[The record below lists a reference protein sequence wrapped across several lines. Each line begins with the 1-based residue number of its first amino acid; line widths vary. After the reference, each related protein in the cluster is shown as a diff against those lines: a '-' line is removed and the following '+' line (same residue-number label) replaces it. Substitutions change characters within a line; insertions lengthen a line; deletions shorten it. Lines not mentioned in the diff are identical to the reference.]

1 MLYKKHAVALLA
13 IAYNKTG
20 NRENAEELV
29 QESFINL
36 FNHKEAIE
44 QTTSI
49 RAYLYV
55 ILKNKAINLYRQAEL
70 HEKYTAYMTSQ
81 PPALSVSPLAYVET
95 RELEQLLNSEIEKL
109 PPQCQLVFK
118 LSREQNL
125 SDKEIAAE
133 MDISVN
139 TVEQHKRKALRL
151 LRTSLG
157 GTLEIA
163 AVIYLLGK

>member
-20 NRENAEELV
+20 NRDDAKELV

-36 FNHKEAIE
+36 YNHKEAIHE
-44 QTTSI
+44 NTPI

-55 ILKNKAINLYRQAEL
+55 ILKNKIINNYCQAQL
-70 HEKYTAYMTSQ
+70 HERYTEYVVNQYADTSI
-81 PPALSVSPLAYVET
+81 SPLAYVET
-95 RELEQLLNSEIEKL
+95 RELERLLKAEIEKL

-118 LSREQNL
+118 LSRENYL

-139 TVEQHKRKALRL
+139 TVEQHKRNALRL
-151 LRTSLG
+151 LLTSLG
-157 GTLEIA
+157 GFLEITA
-163 AVIYLLGK
+163 IVYLLGK

>member
-1 MLYKKHAVALLA
+1 MLYKKHSVALLA

-20 NRENAEELV
+20 NRDNAKELV

-36 FNHKEAIE
+36 YNHKDAIQE
-44 QTTSI
+44 NTSI

-55 ILKNKAINLYRQAEL
+55 ILKNKIINIYYQAEL
-70 HEKYTAYMTSQ
+70 HAKYTDYVLSQ
-81 PPALSVSPLAYVET
+81 PPSPSVSPLAFVET
-95 RELEQLLNSEIEKL
+95 RELEKLLKAEIEKL

-118 LSREQNL
+118 LSREQHL
-125 SDKEIAAE
+125 SDKEIATE
-133 MDISVN
+133 LDISVN

-157 GTLEIA
+157 GFLEISA
-163 AVIYLLGK
+163 IIYLLGK

>member
-1 MLYKKHAVALLA
+1 MLYKKHAVSLLA

-20 NRENAEELV
+20 NRENAKELV

-36 FNHKEAIE
+36 YNHKEAIQE
-44 QTTSI
+44 NTSI

-55 ILKNKAINLYRQAEL
+55 ILKNKIINLYHQAEL
-70 HEKYTAYMTSQ
+70 HEKYTAYVVNRQ
-81 PPALSVSPLAYVET
+81 PPLSFSPLAYVET
-95 RELEQLLNSEIEKL
+95 RELERILRAEIEKL

-118 LSREQNL
+118 LSREQYL
-125 SDKEIAAE
+125 SDKEIATE
-133 MDISVN
+133 LDISVN

-157 GTLEIA
+157 GFLEISA
-163 AVIYLLGK
+163 IIYLLGK